1 MPPWPCRSTSVRGLA
16 HDLLKVTGNATLGGT
31 LNVSVLN
38 LGVAQLGN
46 TFEIIQAAGFG
57 GSTFTTTNLPN
68 LSAGLVW
75 GVNYGPTSVTLSVN
89 SAGGPTGDFNG
100 NGVVDAADYVVWRE
114 GVTVANT
121 PANYDL
127 WRSRFGQTVPAS
139 GAGADSAAVPE
150 APNVVPAERQF
161 RNALLDT
168 SWSLGRTEARL
179 RGLDRKCRLVAIL
192 PA

>member
-1 MPPWPCRSTSVRGLA
+1 MQIDFGAGLV
-16 HDLLKVTGNATLGGT
+16 HDLLKVIGNATLGGT

-89 SAGGPTGDFNG
+89 SAGGPSGDFNG

-114 GVTVANT
+114 GVAIANT

-127 WRSRFGQTVPAS
+127 WRSSFGQTVPAS
-139 GAGADSAAVPE
+139 GAGAESAAVPE
-150 APNVVPAERQF
+150 APTWCLLGASIAMLSLIRVGRAAEPKH
-161 RNALLDT
+161 LL
-168 SWSLGRTEARL
+168 EA
-179 RGLDRKCRLVAIL
+179 
-192 PA
+192 